1 MKRTRRTKLSITVE
15 SALYEAIASHA
26 QQAGV
31 AKSRLVDDALR
42 LWQKRRLALLA
53 REGYQRM
60 AQEDEQDAE
69 AYLPVQ
75 FELGEE

>member
-15 SALYEAIASHA
+15 SALYEAIAGHA
-26 QQAGV
+26 QQTGV

-53 REGYQRM
+53 RKGYQRM
-60 AQEDEQDAE
+60 AQENEEDAK
-69 AYLPVQ
+69 AYVPVQ
-75 FELGEE
+75 VELEEE